1 MDALVQFLTDWG
13 YVGMF
18 VAAFLAGSVVPLS
31 SEAVLLALLLPG
43 AGLNP
48 VLCVVSATFGNLL
61 GSLTCY
67 WIGHLGKVE
76 WLEKYFHIKKE
87 KVDGMRRYLNGR
99 GCWVA
104 FFSFLPFV
112 GDLISVALGFMR
124 SNLLGVTL
132 FMLAGKAVRFA
143 VVAMAAR
150 GVFSFFA

>member
-1 MDALVQFLTDWG
+1 MTDWG

-143 VVAMAAR
+143 VVAMAAK